1 MKTKFRSTIGINLD
15 EELSDI
21 TTDCVRI
28 LLFSRSVKISA
39 VEQKDGET
47 IIF

>member
-1 MKTKFRSTIGINLD
+1 MKTKFRSTIGNLD

-21 TTDCVRI
+21 TTDGVRI

-39 VEQKDGET
+39 VDQKDGET
-47 IIF
+47 VIF